1 MIKKRWKVIT
11 NLSQPQRLDQPIVK
25 SIKRTKAQYHFPRST
40 KERLLQG
47 LIKTRRAICIILSP
61 EGPPPPLLLK
71 IQVTQANRQIDLSL
85 TRFEFL
91 PIGIYYMMISLSYT
105 KNFEMAIFR
114 VIVLFLRCAVF
125 LMHKTGQL
133 HTRVIKNTMESKAQL
148 FTNSNWK
155 KEHIHKI
162 CQELNILSLSLRL
175 QL

>member
-85 TRFEFL
+85 KRFEFL

-105 KNFEMAIFR
+105 KNFEMAIFCVNDSAFFTLCCFPDAQDR
-114 VIVLFLRCAVF
+114 IVTYPCD
-125 LMHKTGQL
+125 
-133 HTRVIKNTMESKAQL
+133 
-148 FTNSNWK
+148 
-155 KEHIHKI
+155 KEHNGK
-162 CQELNILSLSLRL
+162 
-175 QL
+175 